1 MLSYL
6 MKVILMYSLVFAGI
20 FHLVRT
26 TKSIEGYARSASLAT
41 VFLMLTFLGTQAV
54 RFTLGWVDI
63 PDGRYLMVAFAGYYL
78 GFWPLVAMIA
88 TMLTVNALVLPYRL
102 FGLFVIKYVLGMV
115 FYGLGRRY
123 YRRSRA
129 LGQNQMIV
137 AVVLIVLIPLL
148 LSNYF
153 FPSDG
158 YVGLA
163 NENLIVII
171 LATAVI
177 VYTVFRSVN
186 VEIERELF
194 IRNILGLNEE
204 LTATEETLRE
214 NYGELEKY
222 KNQVEYYAFHDAKTG
237 FYNSDYL
244 MYTLQSMDRT
254 HREPYCLLSV
264 KICDMGDYKEKLGQM
279 LLEMMH
285 FKVGVL
291 LQGIIESLGLHNSIS
306 LYVVS
311 YGNFVTMSRHV
322 SREALEYMVSEVDE
336 KLQRFEVAESV
347 VLNLSLAIGG
357 LEIGREDSFTAE
369 EQIEFVEIAA
379 LECSERQNGYRKA
392 LNITWFYPELLEAK
406 QFRSRLSIDLSHNL
420 KLEEFYVVFQ
430 PEYDAMKRIVG
441 SEALLRWRHGELGN
455 ISPAVFIDL
464 AERQGMIHKL
474 GAFVQEQVMA
484 FQSRCLIQFPE
495 RPLLPIAI
503 NVSLIELM
511 DSDYCDNLLNR
522 LNYYGLNPSAIILE
536 ITESSVLNKLEDVF
550 RNIEKLGRAGVEIQ
564 LDDFGTGYASISHLN
579 MFPLS
584 VIKIDKTF
592 IDDLADEEM
601 QKTKTVVSS
610 MIDMAH
616 RLELPVVAEGVETE
630 GQFEILKTL
639 GCDMYQGYYLSKP
652 LEAVDYMMLIDSW
665 GAC

>member
-41 VFLMLTFLGTQAV
+41 VFLMLTFLGAQAV

-63 PDGRYLMVAFAGYYL
+63 PDGRYLMIAFAGYYL

-88 TMLTVNALVLPYRL
+88 TMLTVNVLVLPYRL
-102 FGLFVIKYVLGMV
+102 FGLFMIKFVLGMV

-129 LGQNQMIV
+129 LGQKQMIV

-148 LSNYF
+148 LSNFF

-244 MYTLQSMDRT
+244 MYTLQSVDRT

-264 KICDMGDYKEKLGQM
+264 KISDMGDYKEKLGQM

-285 FKVGVL
+285 YKVGVL
-291 LQGIIESLGLHNSIS
+291 LQGMIDSLGLQNGLS
-306 LYVVS
+306 LYTVS
-311 YGNFVTMSRHV
+311 YGNFILMSRQV
-322 SREALEYMVSEVDE
+322 SREALEYLMAEVDQR
-336 KLQRFEVAESV
+336 LQRFEVTESV
-347 VLNLSLAIGG
+347 VLNLSLALGG
-357 LEIGREDSFTAE
+357 LEVEVTDDLTPE
-369 EQIEFVEIAA
+369 EQLEYVEVAA
-379 LECSERQNGYRKA
+379 MEDIGHQQGLRKPLE
-392 LNITWFYPELLEAK
+392 ITWFNPMLLASK
-406 QFRSRLSIDLSHNL
+406 QFRSRLSMDLSHNL
-420 KLEEFYVVFQ
+420 DLEAFYVVFQ
-430 PEYDAMKRIVG
+430 PEYDSKKRIVG
-441 SEALLRWRHGELGN
+441 AEALLRWHHSELGN

-484 FQSRCLIQFPE
+484 FQARCLIQFPE

-511 DSDYCDNLLNR
+511 DSDYCDDLINR
-522 LNYYGLNPSAIILE
+522 LSYYGLDPSKIVLE
-536 ITESSVLNKLEDVF
+536 ITESSVLNKLEDVL
-550 RNIEKLGRAGVEIQ
+550 RNIDKLGKAGIEIQ

-584 VIKIDKTF
+584 VIKIDKSF
-592 IDDLADEEM
+592 IDDVADHEM
-601 QKTKTVVSS
+601 KKTKTVVSS

-630 GQFEILKTL
+630 EQFEMLKVL
-639 GCDMYQGYYLSKP
+639 GCDIYQGYYLSKP
-652 LEAVDYMMLIDSW
+652 LDALDYMALLDER
-665 GAC
+665 GLD